1 MKITSTHIELALAA
15 HFNYH
20 RNYIIVNASWG
31 MGLNYE
37 ADFLSVTPDGYA
49 TEVEIKVSKSDLL
62 ADLKKSPWAHGAD
75 FVKRVYF
82 AVPTKLVK
90 VCKEVLPEAY
100 GIIEVYEGPYGGLKC
115 REVRAAQNRPKARNL
130 SPKEINNM
138 LRLMSMRVWTL
149 KAKIL
154 SLKQKK

>member
-1 MKITSTHIELALAA
+1 MKITSTHIELALAL
-15 HFNYH
+15 HFNYR

-37 ADFLSVTPDGYA
+37 ADFISVTPDGYA

-62 ADLKKSPWAHGAD
+62 ADLKKAKWAHNGD
-75 FVKRVYF
+75 FIKRVYF
-82 AVPTKLVK
+82 AVPTALVET
-90 VCKEVLPEAY
+90 CKEVLPESY
-100 GIIEVYEGPYGGLKC
+100 GIIEVHEGLHGGLKC
-115 REVRAAQNRPKARNL
+115 REVRAAQNRLKARPL

-154 SLKQKK
+154 SLKQMK